1 MKLFIVSICYTN
13 KDKGIFLSCYFFWTN
28 IMTYIKCFLWQ
39 YSICHQIW
47 TCPITIV
54 LVIFLTTQNM
64 TMLLLTTRWPIMIHQ
79 SNLRL
84 NNQKEMN
91 FCLCVF
97 DPAISL
103 YMYLCLCITHTYQ
116 GCFMRYLFQATW
128 LLLQFTKQF
137 QIFVLKVLR
146 HKSNLLLVK
155 TQCRRFGMMKRE
167 QIKEVKRID
176 KITFCYKI
184 NP

>member
-1 MKLFIVSICYTN
+1 MVRICYTN
-13 KDKGIFLSCYFFWTN
+13 KCKGIFLSFHFFWAN

-84 NNQKEMN
+84 NNPKEMN

-97 DPAISL
+97 DPAIKLIYVLMPLHYSHIPRMFHEIFFL
-103 YMYLCLCITHTYQ
+103 ASQ
-116 GCFMRYLFQATW
+116 
-128 LLLQFTKQF
+128 LLLKNKKQF
-137 QIFVLKVLR
+137 QIFVLKVF
-146 HKSNLLLVK
+146 K
-155 TQCRRFGMMKRE
+155 TY
-167 QIKEVKRID
+167 IKI
-176 KITFCYKI
+176 II
-184 NP
+184 

>member
-1 MKLFIVSICYTN
+1 MKLFIASICYTN
-13 KDKGIFLSCYFFWTN
+13 NDKGIFLSFYFFWSN

-39 YSICHQIW
+39 YFICHQIW

-84 NNQKEMN
+84 NNPKEMN

-97 DPAISL
+97 DPVISL
-103 YMYLCLCITHTYQ
+103 CTYAFALLTHTKDASWDI
-116 GCFMRYLFQATW
+116 CS
-128 LLLQFTKQF
+128 KQLDYF
-137 QIFVLKVLR
+137 F
-146 HKSNLLLVK
+146 
-155 TQCRRFGMMKRE
+155 
-167 QIKEVKRID
+167 
-176 KITFCYKI
+176 
-184 NP
+184 NPRNSFKFLNWKF

>member
-13 KDKGIFLSCYFFWTN
+13 KDKGIFLSFYFFWSN

-39 YSICHQIW
+39 YFICHQIW

-84 NNQKEMN
+84 NNPKEMN

-97 DPAISL
+97 DPVIRSL
-103 YMYLCLCITHTYQ
+103 CTMPLHYSHIPRMLHE
-116 GCFMRYLFQATW
+116 
-128 LLLQFTKQF
+128 
-137 QIFVLKVLR
+137 IFVP
-146 HKSNLLLVK
+146 SNLTTSSIHETVSNI
-155 TQCRRFGMMKRE
+155 CIESF
-167 QIKEVKRID
+167 
-176 KITFCYKI
+176 
-184 NP
+184 